1 MPCNDDCRIPLAEAA
16 LCAIMKV
23 LVERDQMRSIALDV
37 NWQAAGLAVSGDGT
51 TLSWT
56 LSTTGTVGYYRI
68 QVSEAP

>member
-37 NWQAAGLAVSGDGT
+37 NWQEAGITEDELYRWWIEHKLADGKPRV
-51 TLSWT
+51 W
-56 LSTTGTVGYYRI
+56 
-68 QVSEAP
+68 